1 MGSSPQHYLALR
13 PCIELLTIGGN
24 SGEEAFLIPSRA
36 ISASNL
42 ALFRLGQEQSAQSRT
57 SSFFLLLTSGGLI
70 VYLLYKGLS
79 EEQEEEQRSSWS
91 WLKWLIFGDTR
102 SLQNSYFGPS
112 NPQPQQPSVN
122 LMPSSAL
129 PKHVKSPKK
138 ANIVYVSP
146 CPNCVRGVCKIRKHQ
161 HHQLLYQRHQCI
173 PILAEKSSAS
183 TSGSST
189 PNAKISHL
197 TPTKNSKLPP
207 TKTAESADDESSD
220 EEEYKKVKKVRI
232 PPEGREK
239 VKFVSSMTRDDYS
252 MDSIG
257 GEVSGSMVDL
267 VKGARE
273 VRRLIRETSFD
284 SLASEFSLD
293 LRDNLGSGTASYF
306 EGISSE
312 VSRLK
317 DNCDSMSENID
328 LNSYSKAKM
337 KSSKS
342 EYFSKELSPPH
353 QNQSTVDS
361 LSSSPDLRNLHKM
374 IHSAKNKTL
383 WTLTTAVSDTESSPM
398 HYR

>member
-42 ALFRLGQEQSAQSRT
+42 ALFRLGQEQSQSRT

-79 EEQEEEQRSSWS
+79 EEQQEEQRSSWS
-91 WLKWLIFGDTR
+91 WLKWLIFGDSR
-102 SLQNSYFGPS
+102 NLQSSRYFGPP
-112 NPQPQQPSVN
+112 NPQQPSLATN
-122 LMPSSAL
+122 LMPSSL

-146 CPNCVRGVCKIRKHQ
+146 CPNCVRGVCKIRKH
-161 HHQLLYQRHQCI
+161 HQLLYQRHQCI

-189 PNAKISHL
+189 PNAKVSHSS
-197 TPTKNSKLPP
+197 PTKNSKLPP

-239 VKFVSSMTRDDYS
+239 VKLGSSMTRDDYS
-252 MDSIG
+252 MDSIA
-257 GEVSGSMVDL
+257 EVSGSMVDL

-328 LNSYSKAKM
+328 LSSYSKPKM

-342 EYFSKELSPPH
+342 EYFSKEYTPPH
-353 QNQSTVDS
+353 QQTAADS